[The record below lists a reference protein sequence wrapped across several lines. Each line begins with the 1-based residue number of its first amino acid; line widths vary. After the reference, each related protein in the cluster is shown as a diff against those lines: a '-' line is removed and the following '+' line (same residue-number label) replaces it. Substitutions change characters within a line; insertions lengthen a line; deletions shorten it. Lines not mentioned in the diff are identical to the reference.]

1 MDFLQ
6 KPLLIFSLCFNP
18 WLSPGA
24 LERMQNRKLR
34 RLLRHAYRNFPYY
47 RERLHASG
55 IIPGDIRSARDLRAI
70 PASSKQELR
79 QGIHDF
85 PGIRRKS
92 HWLSTSGSSG
102 MPMRF
107 PFLPLENTRLNMSWL
122 RPMMAHR
129 VRPWHTRLEITGPHN
144 IKKQGRWYQR
154 LGFFK
159 LTQLSVFASEE
170 QWLEELN
177 RSRPDILWGYSRSLI
192 NFSRFLAGQTSD
204 YHRPRWIFG
213 VSELVDKQGREAV
226 YRAFGREL
234 IDLYGAVETGCIA
247 WQCPECGDYHM
258 NSDSLIVEFLPCRA
272 GDPAGTPAAIVIT
285 NLHSYAFPIIRY
297 AIGDAGLLSLRKPR
311 CRRHLPLMTVI
322 AGREDDAVTLPSGRK
337 LSPLYFFAVMKK
349 IPGLLHWR
357 VTQEADQGLRISVVT
372 APGALF
378 SKTDTEAVIRG
389 CITEPV
395 DIILETVPAIQVDPS
410 GKQRSVI
417 VAEAGPGLNT
427 RLPART
433 IGGT

>member
-1 MDFLQ
+1 MNLLQ
-6 KPLLIFSLCFNP
+6 KPLLFFSLCLNP
-18 WLSPGA
+18 WLSRDA
-24 LERMQNRKLR
+24 LARMQNRKLR
-34 RLLRHAYRNFPYY
+34 RLLRHAYLNFPYY
-47 RERLHASG
+47 RERLRASG
-55 IIPGDIRSARDLRAI
+55 IVPGDIRSAKDLRAI
-70 PASSKQELR
+70 PASSKEELR
-79 QGIHDF
+79 QAIQDF
-85 PGIRRKS
+85 PGIRRES

-159 LTQLSVFASEE
+159 VTQLSVFASEE

-192 NFSRFLAGQTSD
+192 IFSRFLAGQARD

-213 VSELVDKQGREAV
+213 VSELVDEQGREAV
-226 YRAFGREL
+226 GRAFGREL

-272 GDPAGTPAAIVIT
+272 DDPAGTPAAIVIT

-297 AIGDAGLLSLRKPR
+297 AIGDAGLPSPREPR

-349 IPGLLHWR
+349 IPGLRHWR
-357 VTQEADQGLRISVVT
+357 VTQEAGRGLRISVVA
-372 APGALF
+372 APGVLF
-378 SKTDTEAVIRG
+378 SKADAETVIRG
-389 CITEPV
+389 CIAEPV
-395 DIILETVPAIQVDPS
+395 DIILETVPAIPVDSS

-417 VAEAGPGLNT
+417 VAEA
-427 RLPART
+427 RPA
-433 IGGT
+433 GGTTGSATRAGSW